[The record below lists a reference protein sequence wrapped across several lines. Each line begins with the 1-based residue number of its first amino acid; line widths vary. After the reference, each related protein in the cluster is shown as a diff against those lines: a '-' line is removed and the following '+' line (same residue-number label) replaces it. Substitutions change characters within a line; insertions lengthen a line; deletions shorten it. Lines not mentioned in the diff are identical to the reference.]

1 MLNAG
6 LVHVPCPARFSFDDC
21 LDVVSIASSAS
32 STAVAGSVLV
42 ATKDPAIS
50 DENTDR
56 IAAPRIPATSV
67 VTSAA
72 SCGL

>member
-1 MLNAG
+1 MLNTG
-6 LVHVPCPARFSFDDC
+6 RGHDRWPARFSFDDS
-21 LDVVSIASSAS
+21 LDVLSIASSAN